1 MKYKVKDRLNNEYYI
16 KESIIVRFFY
26 NTVIGRLLIRIFSLP
41 LFSKLIGVFL
51 NSRLSIYKI
60 KSFIKKNNIDMS
72 LYADKQYKSFN
83 DFFTRK
89 IKSINYSKDKDVF
102 ISPCSSKLTIYKI
115 NEKEEYKIKGSYYSV
130 RDLLRGN
137 SIYKE
142 YVNGY
147 LLVFRLEA
155 SDYHRYIY
163 IDDGEKGEN
172 VFIKGILNTVRPIA
186 LRHFNIYKE
195 NSREYTI
202 LHTKNFDDIVEV
214 EVGAILVGKIN
225 NKHSEYTYI
234 KGEEKGMFEFG
245 GSTICLL
252 VKEGIVDFDKDIM
265 SNSLNDIETKVYIGE
280 KIGVKKH

>member
-1 MKYKVKDRLNNEYYI
+1 MKYRVKDRLNNEYYI
-16 KESIIVRFFY
+16 KESMIVRFFY
-26 NTVIGRLLIRIFSLP
+26 NTVVGRLLIRIFSLP
-41 LFSKLIGVFL
+41 IFSKLIGVFL
-51 NSRLSIYKI
+51 NSRLSTYKI

-72 LYADKQYKSFN
+72 LYEEKHYKSFN

-89 IKSINYSKDKDVF
+89 IKDIDYSKDKNVF

-115 NEKEEYKIKGSYYSV
+115 NEKEEYKIKNSYYRV
-130 RDLLRGN
+130 KDLLKDN
-137 SIYKE
+137 SIYEE
-142 YVNGY
+142 YINGY

-163 IDDGEKGEN
+163 IDDGEKGKN

-186 LRHFNIYKE
+186 LRNFNIYKE

-202 LHTKNFDDIVEV
+202 LHTKNFDDIIEV

-225 NKHSEYTYI
+225 NKHGEYTYS

-252 VKEGIVDFDKDIM
+252 VKEDIVDFDEDIIN
-265 SNSLNDIETKVYIGE
+265 NSLSDIETKVYIGE
-280 KIGVKKH
+280 KIGIKKH

>member
-1 MKYKVKDRLNNEYYI
+1 MKYRVKDRLNNEYYI
-16 KESIIVRFFY
+16 KESMIVRFFY
-26 NTVIGRLLIRIFSLP
+26 NTVVGRLLIRIFSLP
-41 LFSKLIGVFL
+41 IFSKLIGVFL
-51 NSRLSIYKI
+51 NSRLSTYKI

-72 LYADKQYKSFN
+72 LYEEKHYKSFN

-89 IKSINYSKDKDVF
+89 IKDIDYSKDKNAF

-115 NEKEEYKIKGSYYSV
+115 NEKEEYKIKNSYYSV
-130 RDLLRGN
+130 KDLLKDN
-137 SIYKE
+137 SIYEE
-142 YVNGY
+142 YINGY

-163 IDDGEKGEN
+163 IDDGEKGKN

-202 LHTKNFDDIVEV
+202 LHTKNFDDIIEV

-225 NKHSEYTYI
+225 NKHGEYTYS

-252 VKEGIVDFDKDIM
+252 VKEDIVDFDEDIIN
-265 SNSLNDIETKVYIGE
+265 NSLSDIETKVYIGE
-280 KIGVKKH
+280 KIGIKKH